1 MYLELILLGLVSM
14 AAPWIARFAGYQAN
28 QKPFDVCGF
37 SGIFFLLTA
46 AFAVGR
52 ELLPTMLQLNTWL
65 MSISFILAVIG
76 LAFGAIWGAVNVLR
90 EPNHELAHVTERHT

>member
-1 MYLELILLGLVSM
+1 MYIELILLGLVSM

-52 ELLPTMLQLNTWL
+52 ELLPNMLQMHTWL
-65 MSISFILAVIG
+65 MGISFILAVIG
-76 LAFGAIWGAVNVLR
+76 LAVGAVWGAVDVLR
-90 EPNHELAHVTERHT
+90 EPNREPVHIPRQT